1 MLKVQKVKVFAL
13 QTLARFSYVKTIT
26 GMFSLYYFSFG
37 AN

>member
-26 GMFSLYYFSFG
+26 EMFIVSYFSFK